1 MFARVGK
8 AINLMHGFTQACA
21 AMVAAN
27 LGAHIRL
34 ERSLA
39 RLDIQADDSRAESGR
54 IQSDG
59 LSKGSALLSE
69 VTRTGS
75 LGHEFRRSQYIA
87 RNRRDVPT
95 RLLTPPKRKNC
106 QQPEFSSFWTFS
118 RQMAWV
124 CAEPSRSRT
133 SDNSDERF
141 HVQQDVR
148 HARTS
153 HRTFRNDTGKSAWH
167 SSPARRVGQILPAM
181 HGSILAHSNAE
192 NGRIRGS
199 PSAHRTLRRQRQ
211 HPIYGQVSTRPSRQ
225 VLTACGSSRRAA
237 PAPQETFAFSGADA
251 RLIIRPVAELMPSFA
266 PTPRREAN
274 R

>member
-1 MFARVGK
+1 MSFVD
-8 AINLMHGFTQACA
+8 
-21 AMVAAN
+21 
-27 LGAHIRL
+27 
-34 ERSLA
+34 RS
-39 RLDIQADDSRAESGR
+39 ISP
-54 IQSDG
+54 
-59 LSKGSALLSE
+59 
-69 VTRTGS
+69 
-75 LGHEFRRSQYIA
+75 

-141 HVQQDVR
+141 HVQRDVR

-153 HRTFRNDTGKSAWH
+153 HRTSRNDTGKSAWH
-167 SSPARRVGQILPAM
+167 SSNANPARRAVQILPAM
-181 HGSILAHSNAE
+181 RGSILAHSNAE

-211 HPIYGQVSTRPSRQ
+211 HPVYGQLSTRPSRR
-225 VLTACGSSRRAA
+225 VLTACCSSRRAV
-237 PAPQETFAFSGADA
+237 PFPQETFAFSGADA
-251 RLIIRPVAELMPSFA
+251 TLIIRPVVELMPSFA
-266 PTPRREAN
+266 PTPRHEAN